1 MQSVTY
7 DGFFFTPSNDDDEL
21 ELSFFDYKDEKLKN
35 AEKVENTAVG
45 DMYHIAF
52 FKPDEEGF
60 VQFDESFEAIF
71 ADPVI
76 YVKNLSG
83 TNLFGC
89 ILRKTTHSYKW
100 FDNYLKKAKE
110 NVTIHNMKLKEG
122 L

>member
-1 MQSVTY
+1 MKSVTY
-7 DGFFFTPSNDDDEL
+7 DGFFFTPGSQDDEL

-45 DMYHIAF
+45 DKYHIAF
-52 FKPDEEGF
+52 FKPDEEGY
-60 VQFDESFEAIF
+60 VHFDESFEAIF
-71 ADPVI
+71 ADPVV
-76 YVKNLSG
+76 YVQNLSG

-100 FDNYLKKAKE
+100 FDNYLTKAKE